1 MYCLA
6 SEKPLRLV
14 YGTFYLAIGDTFYE
28 SIKSLIYNNFN
39 NATMNQIPNTNLP
52 NNHLDDFDL
61 SFKVFHELM
70 AKKVTEILLV
80 SSPYD
85 AFIMEEEGRLAERI
99 IHEYRGLNLSRPPKL
114 TWVST
119 AQEALNTLSNKEFD
133 LVITMPR
140 LDDMDAFNLGRKIK
154 RICPELPIF
163 LLTHNTNRLLLDSE
177 HPDLSSI
184 DKLYV
189 WTGNSDLLLAL
200 IKNTEDR
207 MNVEYD
213 TQKAKVRV
221 IILVEDSPIY
231 YSSFLPIL
239 YKEIVMQTQAVME
252 ESLNDEHRILSM
264 RARPKILLAENYEE
278 AEKLCRQFKPYLL
291 SVFSDVRFPRKGKM
305 DDQAGFDLLS
315 MIKKEIPDIPLLN
328 LSSEEANRKKAEKI
342 PAVFLNKNSPTL
354 HSEIRSFF
362 MDRLGFGDF
371 IFRLPDGK
379 EVARVSNL
387 RAMEKILPSIP
398 DESVYFHAVRNH
410 FSRWLMARS
419 EILLAS
425 ILRPIKPS
433 DFNTVKA
440 RKDYLVACIHK
451 RRIELQKGIIADFV
465 SDDFDPDADFI
476 KIGKGSLG
484 GKARGLAFMSTQLKR
499 NPHIQ
504 DKFKDITI
512 SVPKTLVIST
522 EAFDSFISE
531 NNLKDIPT
539 SDYSDNQISEIFLQS
554 SLPDWL
560 HRDLKLFIEHIKYP
574 LAIRSSSLLEDAQF
588 QPFAGIYKTYML
600 PNQDPDP
607 AQRLMQLVIAIKLVY
622 ASTYLEIPRAY
633 ARSTLHRT
641 EDEKMAVIIQ
651 QLSGNRQ
658 GDYFY
663 PALAGVAQS
672 YNFYPMSHMKPEEG
686 IAHIAL
692 GLGKT
697 VVEGGTSLRFS
708 PKYPQ
713 FLPQFSTVDDILKNS
728 QRFFYA
734 LKMVDSPECFES
746 NDKATDDDTLTKLEI
761 DDAHDHAP
769 VANLSSTYIP
779 EENRIRDTGN
789 VSGYRVLTFASI
801 LKYDFFPLP
810 QILTEILK
818 IGRKGMGSPVEIEFS
833 VNIDFNKKKKP
844 EFSLLQIRPMAIS
857 LHNKDVEITKKD
869 INRAFCFS
877 TMALGNGKFKDITDI
892 IYVRPDSFDPG
903 RTVEIAGEIGK
914 VNRQMVQQNK
924 KYLLIGPGRW
934 GSADR
939 WLGIPVT
946 WNNISGIG
954 AVVETTAHN
963 LKADPSQGSHFFHNI
978 TSLGISYLTIK
989 ENDEDFLDWKWLKS
1003 LPPESETD
1011 YLCHVKLD
1019 RPITL
1024 KIDGKKSRAVLMQ

>member
-1 MYCLA
+1 
-6 SEKPLRLV
+6 
-14 YGTFYLAIGDTFYE
+14 I
-28 SIKSLIYNNFN
+28 
-39 NATMNQIPNTNLP
+39 
-52 NNHLDDFDL
+52 
-61 SFKVFHELM
+61 
-70 AKKVTEILLV
+70 
-80 SSPYD
+80 
-85 AFIMEEEGRLAERI
+85 
-99 IHEYRGLNLSRPPKL
+99 
-114 TWVST
+114 
-119 AQEALNTLSNKEFD
+119 
-133 LVITMPR
+133 
-140 LDDMDAFNLGRKIK
+140 
-154 RICPELPIF
+154 
-163 LLTHNTNRLLLDSE
+163 
-177 HPDLSSI
+177 
-184 DKLYV
+184 
-189 WTGNSDLLLAL
+189 
-200 IKNTEDR
+200 
-207 MNVEYD
+207 
-213 TQKAKVRV
+213 
-221 IILVEDSPIY
+221 
-231 YSSFLPIL
+231 
-239 YKEIVMQTQAVME
+239 
-252 ESLNDEHRILSM
+252 NDEHRILRM
-264 RARPKILLAENYEE
+264 RARPKRLLAENYEE
-278 AEKLCRQFKPYLL
+278 AEKLYRQFKPYLL

-305 DDQAGFDLLS
+305 DDHAGFDLLS
-315 MIKKEIPDIPLLN
+315 MIIKETPDIPLLN

-371 IFRLPDGK
+371 IFRLPNGR
-379 EVARVSNL
+379 EIARASNL

-398 DESVYFHAVRNH
+398 DKSIFFHATRNH
-410 FSRWLMARS
+410 FSSWLMARS

-425 ILRPIKPS
+425 KLKPLKTS
-433 DFNTVKA
+433 DFSNVKELKNHLIA
-440 RKDYLVACIHK
+440 SIQERRKG
-451 RRIELQKGIIADFV
+451 RQKGIITDFV
-465 SDDFDPDADFI
+465 SGNFDPDADFI

-484 GKARGLAFMSTQLKR
+484 GKARGLAFMSTQLKK
-499 NPHIQ
+499 NPHFLE
-504 DKFKDITI
+504 KFEDITI

-522 EAFDSFISE
+522 EAFDSFINE
-531 NNLKDIPT
+531 NKLRDIP
-539 SDYSDNQISEIFLQS
+539 SCDFSDNQITEIFLQS

-560 HRDLKLFIEHIKYP
+560 HSYLKLFIDHINYP

-651 QLSGNRQ
+651 QLSGDRY

-663 PALAGVAQS
+663 PALSGVAQS
-672 YNFYPMSHMKPEEG
+672 YNFYPISHMKPEEG

-697 VVEGGTSLRFS
+697 VVEGETSLRFS

-734 LKMVDSPECFES
+734 LKMVDSPESFAL
-746 NDKATDDDTLTKLEI
+746 NGKATDDDTLTKLEI
-761 DDAHDHAP
+761 DDAQDHAP
-769 VANLSSTYIP
+769 VINLSSTYIP
-779 EENRIRDTGN
+779 EENRIRDAGN
-789 VSGYRVLTFASI
+789 VPGYRVLTFAGI

-810 QILTEILK
+810 QILKEILK

-857 LHNKDVEITKKD
+857 LHNRDVEITEKE
-869 INRAFCFS
+869 INSAFCFS

-892 IYVRPDSFDPG
+892 IYVRPDSFDPA

-914 VNRQMVQQNK
+914 INRQMVQQNR

-954 AVVETTAHN
+954 AVVETTAEN

-989 ENDEDFLDWKWLKS
+989 ENDKDFLDWEWLQS
-1003 LPPESETD
+1003 LLPESETD
-1011 YLCHVKLD
+1011 YLRHVKLD

-1024 KIDGKKSRAVLMQ
+1024 KIDGKKSRAVLIK

>member
-1 MYCLA
+1 
-6 SEKPLRLV
+6 
-14 YGTFYLAIGDTFYE
+14 
-28 SIKSLIYNNFN
+28 
-39 NATMNQIPNTNLP
+39 MNQTPNTNLP
-52 NNHLDDFDL
+52 NNSLDDFDL

-119 AQEALNTLSNKEFD
+119 AQEALNALSNKEFD

-140 LDDMDAFNLGRKIK
+140 LDDMDAFNLGRKVK
-154 RICPELPIF
+154 KICPELPIF
-163 LLTHNTNRLLLDSE
+163 LLAHNTNRLLLDSE
-177 HPDLSSI
+177 HSDLSSI

-189 WTGNSDLLLAL
+189 WYGNSDLLLAL
-200 IKNTEDR
+200 IKNAEDQ
-207 MNVEYD
+207 MNVAYD
-213 TQKAKVRV
+213 TKRAKVRV

-252 ESLNDEHRILSM
+252 ESLNDEHRILRM
-264 RARPKILLAENYEE
+264 RARPKILVAENYEE
-278 AEKLCRQFKPYLL
+278 AEKLYRQFKPYLL

-305 DDQAGFDLLS
+305 DNHAGFDLLS
-315 MIKKEIPDIPLLN
+315 MIIKETPDIPLLN

-371 IFRLPDGK
+371 IFRLPNGR
-379 EVARVSNL
+379 EIARASNL
-387 RAMEKILPSIP
+387 REMEKILPSIP
-398 DESVYFHAVRNH
+398 DKSIFFHASRNH
-410 FSRWLMARS
+410 FSSWLMARS

-425 ILRPIKPS
+425 RLKPLKTS
-433 DFNTVKA
+433 DFSNIKELKDHLIA
-440 RKDYLVACIHK
+440 SIHERRKG
-451 RRIELQKGIIADFV
+451 RQKGIITDFV
-465 SDDFDPDADFI
+465 SGKFDPDADFI

-484 GKARGLAFMSTQLKR
+484 GKARGLAFMSTQLKK

-504 DKFKDITI
+504 QKFKDITI

-522 EAFDSFISE
+522 EAFDSFISD

-539 SDYSDNQISEIFLQS
+539 SDFSDNQISEIFLQS

-560 HRDLKLFIEHIKYP
+560 QSDLKLFVEHINYP

-588 QPFAGIYKTYML
+588 QPFAGMYKTYML

-607 AQRLMQLVIAIKLVY
+607 DQRLMQLVIAIKLVY

-651 QLSGNRQ
+651 QLSGSRQ

-672 YNFYPMSHMKPEEG
+672 YNFYPISHMKPEEG

-734 LKMVDSPECFES
+734 LKMVDSPESLES
-746 NDKATDDDTLTKLEI
+746 QGKAADDDTLTKLEI
-761 DDAHDHAP
+761 DDAQDHAP
-769 VANLSSTYIP
+769 VVNLSSTYIP
-779 EENRIRDTGN
+779 EENRIRDAGN
-789 VSGYRVLTFASI
+789 VPGYRVLTFAGI

-810 QILTEILK
+810 QILKEILK

-857 LHNKDVEITKKD
+857 LHNRDVEITQKE
-869 INRAFCFS
+869 INSAFCFS

-892 IYVRPDSFDPG
+892 IYVRPDSFDPA

-914 VNRQMVQQNK
+914 INRQMVQQNR

-954 AVVETTAHN
+954 AVVETTAEN

-989 ENDEDFLDWKWLKS
+989 ENDKDFLDWKWLQS
-1003 LPPESETD
+1003 LLPESETD
-1011 YLCHVKLD
+1011 YLRHVKLD

-1024 KIDGKKSRAVLMQ
+1024 KIDGKKSRAVLIQ